1 MKKLIPYSFLVIS
14 LLLYHTSGGAG
25 ITYIPKFFP
34 EKLSIV
40 NETIELNDPELV
52 GPDRLCNVFGSVLGS
67 FFGGGTPATDVYSWE
82 ILGPSGQSLFSG
94 SGGAGFQKL
103 DFTFSLIGIHTINL
117 TVSRGGKP
125 IGSFSKPLEL
135 VKGPDLILD
144 SSFLICENQEIELLA
159 IDPASANFA
168 FYEFEWKNEIG
179 DIIGNQN
186 QLTVNQPGKYEVTF
200 YFVNAIG
207 ENECTTQLSTQV
219 SLATTFSIDS
229 TSPSVCPDQEISFSS
244 QPSTFGKWSILKTGE
259 SERISLGEGTSLS
272 FNPSV
277 LMLSPGEYTVFMTI
291 ANSQNP
297 SCILEANTS
306 FIYFELPR
314 FEFLS
319 PVPSS
324 GCQVANGAI
333 RIRAITPIDKISIEG
348 SPDIFGPLI
357 PGDELDLGGFKSGSY
372 TVLGILG
379 NCVNALASVVPL
391 DNPPEQLEFEIIDNE
406 PETCSPTG
414 KIDGSFTIRLLN
426 GPINGFYRLINE
438 KGAVLRA
445 EPTGNL
451 SLIKVN
457 IPGGTYFF
465 ELVGE
470 DDCSLPQSNQLVINS
485 LENTNFG
492 IPNSIPVCQS
502 FDFAPVTSQEL
513 EFIITEPD
521 GVQSNFSAWETFS
534 LTKKG
539 KHSILGFMPNQ
550 SAICP
555 TLREFDVTLV
565 DPVDFEP
572 ILVEQDCFGNRI
584 YEANI
589 GIMDPSTVRFF
600 WFNEKDE
607 LVGNGQFLFPVSN
620 GIFKLDVQPANSSFC
635 PFPPIKFE
643 IKEPVLS
650 VDVSLTSTKLCEF
663 GPRAILSVTTTNF
676 EEVTDIEWRR
686 FNELGG
692 IEELPQF
699 KNKTEIIADVEGI
712 YEASVF
718 SIIPSI
724 KKSCELGRKTLNLD
738 LTPQKVDFTI
748 PSIFSICDP
757 YELIPE
763 SSNPLTFTLTFPDGT
778 TQTKVWN
785 EAFEITLP
793 GTYTLLGYNPD
804 VSFPLCP
811 EQKTF
816 IVTKNEPVQFS
827 PELIDLACD
836 GNYEFFAS
844 LTNYLVSDVAI
855 FWRDQNGNLVGTDQT
870 LILSSYGA
878 FSLEV
883 QPKGS
888 IPCQIQPIIFEA
900 PVPILSVG
908 VEIVAETLC
917 PDQPDAALMIDAN
930 LEAVQTIEWWFTDLS
945 TNSAI
950 IPSNTNKRD
959 ILAIEEGTYEV
970 RLINSF
976 GCILGSAQQLVIRST
991 DQVRPNLDEV
1001 YQICPKYE
1009 IAPILNPGNFVSYEW
1024 YFENSVVSTSTTFK
1038 PNQIG
1043 TYTLIVFSSE
1053 GCAYETTFVTE
1064 EECELRV
1071 IFPNAIQP
1079 GDPEKP
1085 FLIYTNYLIDE
1096 LEVWIFS
1103 KWGEVIFHCK
1113 KTDLL
1118 TEEST
1123 CIWDGN
1129 LDGQQIPPGSYAY
1142 RMNYRNNEKN
1152 IAKHQLGSILVID

>member
-1 MKKLIPYSFLVIS
+1 LKKLIPYLFLIIS
-14 LLLYHTSGGAG
+14 LLLYHSSGGVG
-25 ITYIPKFFP
+25 NTYTPKFFP
-34 EKLSIV
+34 EKRSVV
-40 NETIELNDPELV
+40 NESIELNDPELI

-67 FFGGGTPATDVYSWE
+67 FYGGGDPTTDVYSWQ
-82 ILGPSGQSLFSG
+82 ILGPSDQSLFSG
-94 SGGAGFQKL
+94 SGGAGFQTL
-103 DFTFSLIGIHTINL
+103 DFTFSLTGIHTINL
-117 TVSRGGKP
+117 TVSRGGIP
-125 IGSFSKPLEL
+125 IGTFSKPLEL
-135 VKGPDLILD
+135 VKGPDLRLN
-144 SSFLICENQEIELLA
+144 SSYVICENQEVDLFA
-159 IDPASANFA
+159 IDPGSANFA

-179 DIIGNQN
+179 AIIGNQN
-186 QLTVNQPGKYEVTF
+186 LLKVNQAGVYEVTF
-200 YFVNAIG
+200 YFLNTNG
-207 ENECTTQLSTQV
+207 EKECTNRLSTQV
-219 SLATTFSIDS
+219 SLASTFSIDS
-229 TSPSVCPDQEISFSS
+229 TSPTVCPDQEISFFS
-244 QPSTFGKWSILKTGE
+244 QPSIRGQWSILKSGE
-259 SERISLGEGTSLS
+259 SERISLGEATSLT

-277 LMLSPGEYTVFMTI
+277 LMLSPGDYTVFMTVT
-291 ANSQNP
+291 NSQNP

-306 FIYFELPR
+306 FIYFEQPR

-319 PVPSS
+319 PVPAS

-333 RIRAITPIDKISIEG
+333 RIRAISPIDQISIEG
-348 SPDIFGPLI
+348 SPDIFGPLV
-357 PGDELDLGGFKSGSY
+357 PGDELDLGGLKSGSY

-391 DNPPEQLEFEIIDNE
+391 DNPPAQLEFEIIDNK

-438 KGAVLRA
+438 KGAVLRE

-470 DDCSLPQSNQLVINS
+470 DDCTLPQSTQLVINS
-485 LENTNFG
+485 LESANFEVSSL
-492 IPNSIPVCQS
+492 ISVCQS
-502 FDFAPVTSQEL
+502 FDFAPITSLGL
-513 EFIITEPD
+513 EFTITEPD
-521 GVQSNFSAWETFS
+521 GVQSNFSAGETFS
-534 LTKKG
+534 LTKAG
-539 KHSILGFMPNQ
+539 KHSILGFIPNQ
-550 SAICP
+550 SVICP
-555 TLREFDVTLV
+555 VLKEFDVTLV

-572 ILVEQDCFGNRI
+572 ILIEQDCFGNRT

-589 GIMDPSTVRFF
+589 GGMDPNTVRFF

-607 LVGNGQFLFPVSN
+607 LVGNGQFLLPVSN
-620 GIFKLDVQPANSSFC
+620 GIFKLDVQPANSSTC
-635 PFPPIKFE
+635 PFPPIEFE

-686 FNELGG
+686 FNELGE

-699 KNKTEIIADVEGI
+699 KNQTEIIADVEGS

-724 KKSCELGRKTLNLD
+724 KKSCELGRSTLDLD
-738 LTPQKVDFTI
+738 LTLQKVDFTI
-748 PSIFSICDP
+748 PSTLSICDP

-778 TQTKVWN
+778 SQTKAWN
-785 EAFEITLP
+785 EAFEIALP

-804 VSFPLCP
+804 LSFPLCP

-816 IVTKNEPVQFS
+816 TVTKNEPVQFS
-827 PELIDLACD
+827 PELIDLSCD
-836 GNYEFFAS
+836 GAYEFFAS
-844 LTNYLVSDVAI
+844 LTNYLVSDVDI
-855 FWRDQNGNLVGTDQT
+855 FWRDQNGNLLGTDQT
-870 LILSSYGA
+870 LILSTYGS

-888 IPCQIQPIIFEA
+888 IPCLNQPIAFEA
-900 PVPILSVG
+900 PVPVLSVG
-908 VEIVAETLC
+908 VEISAETLC
-917 PDQPDAALMIDAN
+917 PDQPDAALMVKAN

-945 TNSAI
+945 NNSAI
-950 IPSNTNKRD
+950 MPSNTNKRE
-959 ILAIEEGTYEV
+959 ILAVEEGTYEV

-976 GCILGSAQQLVIRST
+976 GCLLGDAQQLVIRST
-991 DQVRPNLDEV
+991 DQVRPTLEGT

-1009 IAPILNPGNFVSYEW
+1009 ITPILNPGNFASYEW
-1024 YFENSVVSTSTTFK
+1024 YFENSVVSTASTFK

-1043 TYTLIVFSSE
+1043 TYTVNVFSSE

-1103 KWGEVIFHCK
+1103 KWGEIIFHCK
-1113 KTDLL
+1113 KTELL

-1123 CIWDGN
+1123 CIWDGH
-1129 LDGQQIPPGSYAY
+1129 LDGQKIPPGSYAY

-1152 IAKHQLGSILVID
+1152 ISKEQLGSILVID